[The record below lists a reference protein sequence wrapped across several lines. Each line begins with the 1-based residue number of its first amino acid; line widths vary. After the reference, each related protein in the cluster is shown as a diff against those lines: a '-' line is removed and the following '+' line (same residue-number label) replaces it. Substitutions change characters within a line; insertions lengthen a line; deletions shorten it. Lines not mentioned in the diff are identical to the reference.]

1 MRCERVD
8 SEFCWFVQMGC
19 GVRLQNELS
28 GRFHGG
34 GLKWHLTAGIWQCDW
49 CGAWQNLIGWPE
61 KCMCPLSGSWVGNRR
76 LKTGGKKSRPFPMAT
91 SGMKAQQIF
100 LTTYKVLFPF
110 SSLLNICDRPG
121 GFDVQSFE
129 LCGDDGRSGLFSP
142 PPCASFHQ
150 ATSQPSERKPDHRR
164 RILWRHAAAVQ
175 TVTHTRVWL
184 WTQADTHRHKH
195 TCQHHL

>member
-1 MRCERVD
+1 MSSAEGFMEVD
-8 SEFCWFVQMGC
+8 WNDTWQQGFDNAIGMGHGKTWLVDLKSVC
-19 GVRLQNELS
+19 VLCQAAELVIGDWRLGEKNLGPFLWQ
-28 GRFHGG
+28 
-34 GLKWHLTAGIWQCDW
+34 HLGWKPSKLWQ
-49 CGAWQNLIGWPE
+49 
-61 KCMCPLSGSWVGNRR
+61 
-76 LKTGGKKSRPFPMAT
+76 
-91 SGMKAQQIF
+91 
-100 LTTYKVLFPF
+100 LTKVLFPF

-150 ATSQPSERKPDHRR
+150 ATSQPSERKTDHRR
-164 RILWRHAAAVQ
+164 RILWRHAAAAQ